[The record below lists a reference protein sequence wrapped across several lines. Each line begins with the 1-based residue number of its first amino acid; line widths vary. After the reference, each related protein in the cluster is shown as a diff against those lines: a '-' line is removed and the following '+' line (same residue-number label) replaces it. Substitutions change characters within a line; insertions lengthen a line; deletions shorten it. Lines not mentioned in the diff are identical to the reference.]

1 MSLLFVD
8 ILPCLAS
15 LLFYGS
21 EFHIDWVGKKNGF
34 LKWVLKFLLLLVQEF
49 SVIQVGEESKESDTW
64 EIADEQ
70 QAML

>member
-21 EFHIDWVGKKNGF
+21 EFHIDWVGGKNRF
-34 LKWVLKFLLLLVQEF
+34 PYMSFEIMPFLLLLVLKS
-49 SVIQVGEESKESDTW
+49 SVRYR
-64 EIADEQ
+64 
-70 QAML
+70 